1 VTTTHTIA
9 FAPAGRGRFDA
20 FLGSDRG
27 NRLIVANTLSP
38 YLSGA
43 RALLAEGLAA
53 PGDDVM
59 LVYRDNPELLC
70 LRATVDAAAREPALR
85 NRRSIGGGRLS
96 AVPSF
101 LRPRRAPR
109 RPFLA

>member
-1 VTTTHTIA
+1 VTTTHTIT
-9 FAPAGRGRFDA
+9 FAPTGRGRFDA
-20 FLGSDRG
+20 FLSAPGRG

-53 PGDDVM
+53 PDDDVM

-70 LRATVDAAAREPALR
+70 LRATVDAAARDGVFA
-85 NRRSIGGGRLS
+85 
-96 AVPSF
+96 
-101 LRPRRAPR
+101 
-109 RPFLA
+109 